1 MASLSQSMKTT
12 KLILSTILIFS
23 LGLGIGQKGKNG
35 TLTLSGPSDIVNVFT
50 TLTADASTSNNM
62 ITVANSALN
71 STSYG
76 FVGDLEP
83 GDLILIIQ
91 TQGIGEADMIGAP
104 NGWDGTYALPIDA
117 TWGQITNYRNCGN
130 NEYAEVK
137 SVPNST
143 SIQLRCGLSNDYTTL
158 GKVQVIRVP
167 RFEDLTINGTL
178 TTETWNGNTGGVL
191 AIEVNNNL
199 IINGEITTSELG
211 FRGGI
216 SNTGSSLLGV
226 AHWTRPLSNAG
237 GMKGESIRGWTAEY
251 ALDGGSYCKAAPAN
265 GGGGGNAH
273 NGGGGGGGN
282 AGDVSN
288 WIDGVGVPQG
298 NYNAW
303 AIETEK
309 DEVTP
314 APINGVARSGGGRGG
329 FTFSGSD
336 QNANT
341 VPAGNTSWGGD
352 NHKNRGGLGGRPLDY
367 STGKIYLG
375 GGGGAGDLNEANSTG
390 GSGGN
395 GGGIIYI
402 LNYGNV
408 SGTGSILSLG
418 QIAADVSAPSAGF
431 GNIAGNDGAGGG
443 GAGGTVILNSN
454 GSISGISIDVDGG
467 NGGNQIIIDGGFGNT
482 DEAEGPGGGGG
493 GGYISISNGA
503 ITRTANGGANGITN
517 SDGLTEFPANGAT
530 GGGIGLPNETISNF
544 FLTTTNDTIC
554 SGSTSTL
561 TASVTGTLVGTITWY
576 DAEVGGNIIGT
587 NALTTGVL
595 TANTTYW
602 VGTCPGNYLI
612 PVSVIISPPIT
623 FNDASVV
630 IGDENCGLSD
640 GTISGITIA
649 GGTAPLTY
657 EWNGTQ
663 TALDLSSAS
672 AGSYTLVVIDAKGC
686 ITTIGTY
693 VIGSA
698 SSIALDANSI
708 VISDENCGNI
718 NGGITGI
725 TTTGGSG
732 TITYTWNGS
741 ASTNEDLANVAAG
754 SYTLVATDGL
764 GCSTSSGPHVITDV
778 AGPSIDI
785 NGLGITD
792 ESCTLS
798 NGDISGITASGGTAP
813 LTYSWNG
820 NTTLSSDT
828 TDLAAGSYTLIVS
841 DAFGCTD
848 QTGPHAVVDN
858 TAPLLDTSSIVI
870 TNETCGST
878 NGSITGITTIGGNAP
893 LSYSWNTNTT
903 LTADTSL
910 LGGGSYVLTV
920 TDALGCNVVSNPI
933 TLVNLGLTVDTTSLV
948 LVNDACT
955 LGSGSLTGI
964 TVSGGTPGYTFDWN
978 GSTSLAADTVG
989 LLAGTYTLT
998 ITDNAGC
1005 IFTTSPY
1012 TIVDNSGPTIDSSS
1026 ITVSSET
1033 CSSVNGSI
1041 IGITSSGGLSPFT
1054 YDWNGSSTSSEDTSG
1069 LTGGSYT
1076 LTVTD
1081 VNGCSSSMGPIVV
1094 NSITGPTIDAT
1105 SIIITDEDCYAS
1117 NGSITGIAVIAGTT
1131 PYSYTWNG
1139 VVGNLD
1145 ATNLT
1150 NNDYSLLV
1158 TDDNGCTDSYGPISI
1173 SNSGAPS
1180 ADFDL
1185 SGNPLSL
1192 GETLV
1197 LTNNSSNGAVSYLWD
1212 LGDGTTSI
1220 DVDPSVTYTAEGS
1233 YSICLIAYTA
1243 TSCTDTTCQTIE
1255 VIEELE
1261 SAIGIPTAFSPNNDT
1276 HNDVLFVRGS
1286 GITSFTFMIYNRYG
1300 EKVFESNDLSTGWDG
1315 NYKGQPENTGVFAY
1329 YLEYEYANG
1338 DKGSLKGNITLVK

>member
-1 MASLSQSMKTT
+1 MASLPQPMKTT
-12 KLILSTILIFS
+12 KLILSTILAFS

-35 TLTLSGPSDIVNVFT
+35 TITLSGPPDIVNVFT

-76 FVGDLEP
+76 FVGNLEP

-137 SVPNST
+137 NVLSGT
-143 SIQLRCGLSNDYTTL
+143 SIELRCGLSNNYTAL
-158 GKVQVIRVP
+158 GKVQIIRVP
-167 RFEDLTINGTL
+167 RFENLTVNGTL
-178 TTETWNGNTGGVL
+178 TSAAWNGNTGGVL

-199 IINGEITTSELG
+199 TINGEINASELG

-216 SNTGSSLLGV
+216 ANTGSSLLGV
-226 AHWTRPLSNAG
+226 AHWSRPLSNAG

-265 GGGGGNAH
+265 GGGGGNGH
-273 NGGGGGGGN
+273 NAGGGGGGN

-298 NYNAW
+298 NFNAW
-303 AIETEK
+303 SIETEK

-329 FTFSGSD
+329 FTFSGNN

-341 VPAGNTSWGGD
+341 LPAGNSAWGGD

-367 STGKIYLG
+367 STGNIFLG
-375 GGGGAGDLNEANSTG
+375 GAGGAGDLNEANSTG

-395 GGGIIYI
+395 GGGIVYI
-402 LNYGNV
+402 LNYGNI

-418 QIAADVSAPSAGF
+418 ETAENITASGASF

-443 GAGGTVILNSN
+443 GSGGTVILNSN

-503 ITRTANGGANGITN
+503 ISRTANGGANGVTN
-517 SDGLTEFPANGAT
+517 SDGLTEFPSNGAT
-530 GGGIGLPNETISNF
+530 GGGVGLPNETISNF
-544 FLTTTNDTIC
+544 FLTAINDTIC
-554 SGSTSTL
+554 SGGNSTL

-587 NALTTGVL
+587 NALSTGAL
-595 TANTTYW
+595 TASTTYW

-612 PVSVIISPPIT
+612 PVSVIISPLVT

-630 IGDENCGLSD
+630 IGDENCGLGD
-640 GTISGITIA
+640 GSISGITVS
-649 GGTAPLTY
+649 GGSPPLTY
-657 EWNGTQ
+657 EWNGTA
-663 TALDLSSAS
+663 TALDLGSES
-672 AGSYTLVVIDAKGC
+672 AGNYSLEVIDAKGC
-686 ITTIGTY
+686 TTAVGTYAIGT
-693 VIGSA
+693 A
-698 SSIALDANSI
+698 SSIVLDVTNIALN
-708 VISDENCGNI
+708 DENCGNS

-732 TITYTWNGS
+732 AITYTWNGS
-741 ASTNEDLANVAAG
+741 AATDEDLANVAAG
-754 SYTLVATDGL
+754 TYTLVATDGL
-764 GCSTSSGPHVITDV
+764 GCSTSTGPHVINNI
-778 AGPSIDI
+778 AGPTI
-785 NGLGITD
+785 NIVGLSITD

-813 LTYSWNG
+813 LSYSWNG
-820 NTTLSSDT
+820 NTTLSADT
-828 TDLAAGSYTLIVS
+828 SALTAGSYTLIVS
-841 DAFGCTD
+841 DAFGCAD
-848 QTGPHAVVDN
+848 QTGPHTVIDN
-858 TAPLLDTSSIVI
+858 IAPLLDTSGLVI
-870 TNETCGST
+870 TDETCGST
-878 NGSITGITTIGGNAP
+878 NGSIAGVTTIGGNAP

-910 LGGGSYVLTV
+910 LGGGSYTLTV
-920 TDALGCNVVSNPI
+920 TDALGCFVISNSI
-933 TLVNLGLTVDTTSLV
+933 TVINLGLTIDTTTLA

-955 LGSGSLTGI
+955 QGSGSITGI
-964 TVSGGTPGYTFDWN
+964 AVSGGTPGYTFNWN
-978 GSTSLAADTVG
+978 GTTSLTANAIG
-989 LLAGTYTLT
+989 LIAGTYTLT

-1005 IFTTSPY
+1005 IFTTNPY
-1012 TIVDNSGPTIDSSS
+1012 TIIDVLGPTLDSSS
-1026 ITVSSET
+1026 IFVSPET
-1033 CSSVNGSI
+1033 CFSANGSI
-1041 IGITSSGGLSPFT
+1041 TGITASGGLLPYT
-1054 YDWNGSSTSSEDTSG
+1054 YFWDLNSSISEDTIG
-1069 LTGGSYT
+1069 LQEGVYT

-1081 VNGCSSSMGPIVV
+1081 GNGCSSIMGPITVGFIDGP
-1094 NSITGPTIDAT
+1094 SIDPTLID
-1105 SIIITDEDCYAS
+1105 ITDEDCYAG
-1117 NGSITGIAVIAGTT
+1117 NGSITGISVIGGTT
-1131 PYSYTWNG
+1131 PYLYTWNG

-1145 ATNLT
+1145 ATDLT
-1150 NNDYSLLV
+1150 NSEYTLVV
-1158 TDDNGCTDSYGPISI
+1158 TDDNGCIDSFGPISI
-1173 SNSGAPS
+1173 SNSGAPIAS
-1180 ADFDL
+1180 FDL
-1185 SGNPLSL
+1185 SGNPISL

-1197 LTNNSSNGAVSYLWD
+1197 PTNTSSNDAVTYFWD
-1212 LGDGTTSI
+1212 LGNGTTST
-1220 DVDPSVTYTAEGS
+1220 DVDPSVTYAGEGS

-1243 TSCTDTTCQTIE
+1243 TSCTDTTCQTLE
-1255 VIEELE
+1255 VIEEVE
-1261 SAIGIPTAFSPNNDT
+1261 SVIGIPTAFSPNNDM
-1276 HNDVLFVRGS
+1276 HNDILYVRGS
-1286 GITSFTFMIYNRYG
+1286 GITSFTLMIYNRYG
-1300 EKVFESNDLSTGWDG
+1300 EKVFESKELSSGWNG
-1315 NYKGQPENTGVFAY
+1315 YYKGKPQNTGVFAY
-1329 YLEYEYANG
+1329 YLEYEYTNG